1 MSMEAIHVHVE
12 EEGKHGKII
21 NNIAHETNDNLWTM
35 HKSWCHVKPPL
46 ALNKW
51 PQEGYGTWS
60 HGGKDYMTDI
70 GKLLVDVGSEV
81 EGSLMDQ
88 EMRGLAKVN

>member
-1 MSMEAIHVHVE
+1 MKQMTTYEQCIKVGAML
-12 EEGKHGKII
+12 
-21 NNIAHETNDNLWTM
+21 N
-35 HKSWCHVKPPL
+35 PPL
-46 ALNKW
+46 ALNRW

-60 HGGKDYMTDI
+60 RGGKDYTTDI

-88 EMRGLAKVN
+88 EMRGLAKVNLKGWEWWAYGWKLKHSWA